1 MGRRRRGGFAESV
14 FVASLCLMTLLTGL
28 VVASNEP
35 GFTDVYSAIKT
46 LTGSR
51 TRSPFFDPSSPT
63 KVTVASDTTAVL
75 SCKVHFVGNFTVSW
89 LRHKDLHIF
98 SAGLLKYTSDSRYD
112 IMHRPRGSTSEYQL
126 RINYVQQKDAGV
138 YECQIS
144 TNPIS
149 TFYVRLKV
157 TPGDG
162 SIQNRT
168 EEDEDA
174 TEEETL
180 TLPEGDSTTEILGG
194 YSIPGENGVREHDI
208 YVRIGD
214 MVNLTCVISGT
225 NDSPKEIFWYHDG
238 KVISYYSDRGGVSI
252 VTVKGEVTVSQLLI
266 KGATVK
272 DQGSYRCDPS
282 NTAEATTRVF
292 VLDDV
297 EYLEREALAA
307 KLASTSSKISFC
319 DTLKF
324 TTVLIYLLS
333 LIYNNL

>member
-1 MGRRRRGGFAESV
+1 MG
-14 FVASLCLMTLLTGL
+14 
-28 VVASNEP
+28 
-35 GFTDVYSAIKT
+35 
-46 LTGSR
+46 
-51 TRSPFFDPSSPT
+51 
-63 KVTVASDTTAVL
+63 
-75 SCKVHFVGNFTVSW
+75 
-89 LRHKDLHIF
+89 
-98 SAGLLKYTSDSRYD
+98 
-112 IMHRPRGSTSEYQL
+112 YQL
-126 RINYVQQKDAGV
+126 RINYVQEKDAGV

-162 SIQNRT
+162 NTQNRT

-174 TEEETL
+174 TKEEIL
-180 TLPEGDSTTEILGG
+180 PFPEGDSTTEILGG
-194 YSIPGENGVREHDI
+194 YSIPGENGAKEHDI
-208 YVRIGD
+208 YVKIGD

-238 KVISYYSDRGGVSI
+238 KVISYYSDRGGMGGVSI
-252 VTVKGEVTVSQLLI
+252 VTMKGEVTVSQLLI

-297 EYLEREALAA
+297 EYMEREALAA

-319 DTLKF
+319 DTTLNF
-324 TTVLIYLLS
+324 TIVLIYVLNVMIQNVS
-333 LIYNNL
+333 L